1 MYPTLVELGVV
12 NIYTYGLL
20 VAAAYLIGLQ
30 VAVARGRSRGLDP
43 NQLMGLGFAILAG
56 AIVGAK
62 LLLFVVEIDYF
73 TSDPANLWMLA
84 RSAGVFYGGFV
95 LAVVVAFWYMRRHGM
110 PVWTTCDAFA
120 PGIAVGQA
128 VGRLG
133 CLLAGCCYGRPTDL
147 PWGITFTNPL
157 AAANSGTPL
166 GVSLHPTQPYES
178 LAALAIVGILLLVER
193 RGPLFP
199 GFTFLTYLLA
209 YGTARFAIEIFRGDP
224 RGTVFEVMS
233 TSQFIS
239 ALLVPASIAML
250 LVLAYRAAGSPGFP
264 PRRHAG

>member
-1 MYPTLVELGVV
+1 MYPVLLELGVINV
-12 NIYTYGLL
+12 YTYGLL

-30 VAVARGRSRGLDP
+30 VAVARGRSRGLRP
-43 NQLMGLGFAILAG
+43 ERLMGLGFAILLG

-62 LLLFVVEIDYF
+62 LLLFVVDIDYF
-73 TSDPANLWMLA
+73 TGDPANLWMLV

-95 LAVVVAFWYMRRHGM
+95 LAVVVACWYMRRHSM

-128 VGRLG
+128 IGRLG
-133 CLLAGCCYGRPTDL
+133 CLLAGCCYGRPTDV

-178 LAALAIVGILLLVER
+178 LAALGVLGILLLVER

-209 YGTARFAIEIFRGDP
+209 YGTARFVIEIYRGDP

-233 TSQFIS
+233 TSQFVS
-239 ALLVPASIAML
+239 ALLVPTSIVL
-250 LVLAYRAAGSPGFP
+250 LMVLAFRAAGSPGLM
-264 PRRHAG
+264 PRRHAD

>member
-1 MYPTLVELGVV
+1 MYPKLLELGVI
-12 NIYTYGLL
+12 NIHTYGVF

-30 VAVARGRSRGLDP
+30 LAVARGRLRGLDP
-43 NQLMGLGFAILAG
+43 NRLMGLGFAILVG

-62 LLLFVVEIDYF
+62 LLLLVVEFDYF
-73 TSDPANLWMLA
+73 TSDPANLWVLA

-95 LAVVVAFWYMRRHGM
+95 LAVVVALWYMRRHGM

-120 PGIAVGQA
+120 PGIALGQA

-133 CLLAGCCYGRPTDL
+133 CLLAGCCYGRPTDV

-157 AAANSGTPL
+157 AAVNSGTPL

-178 LAALAIVGILLLVER
+178 LAALGILGIILLVER
-193 RGPLFP
+193 IRPQFP

-209 YGTARFAIEIFRGDP
+209 YGSARFVIEIYRGDP
-224 RGTVFEVMS
+224 RGAVFEVMS
-233 TSQFIS
+233 TSQFVS
-239 ALLVPASIAML
+239 ALLVPASIAL
-250 LVLAYRAAGSPGFP
+250 LMVLAYRAARSPGLMP
-264 PRRHAG
+264 PRHAG

>member
-1 MYPTLVELGVV
+1 MYPVLLELGVINV
-12 NIYTYGLL
+12 YTYGLL

-30 VAVARGRSRGLDP
+30 IAVARGRARGLDP
-43 NQLMGLGFAILAG
+43 NRLMGLGFAILLG

-62 LLLFVVEIDYF
+62 LLLFVVDIDYF
-73 TSDPANLWMLA
+73 TSDPANLWVLV

-147 PWGITFTNPL
+147 PWGVTFTNPL
-157 AAANSGTPL
+157 AAANAGTPL
-166 GVSLHPTQPYES
+166 HAALHPTQLYES
-178 LAALAIVGILLLVER
+178 AAALGILGILLLVER
-193 RGPLFP
+193 RGRSFA
-199 GFTFLTYLLA
+199 GRTFLTYLFA
-209 YGTARFAIEIFRGDP
+209 YGTARFVIEIYRGDP

-239 ALLVPASIAML
+239 ALMVPASIVL
-250 LVLAYRAAGSPGFP
+250 LMVLAYRAARSPAFM
-264 PRRHAG
+264 PRRHAD

>member
-1 MYPTLVELGVV
+1 MYPTLLELGVI
-12 NIYTYGLL
+12 NIYTYGVL

-30 VAVARGRSRGLDP
+30 VAVARGRSRGLP
-43 NQLMGLGFAILAG
+43 PERLMGLGFAILLG

-62 LLLFVVEIDYF
+62 LLLFVVDIDYF
-73 TSDPANLWMLA
+73 TSDPANLWVLA

-133 CLLAGCCYGRPTDL
+133 CLLAGCCYGRPTDV
-147 PWGITFTNPL
+147 PWGITFTDPL
-157 AAANSGTPL
+157 AAANAGTPL
-166 GVSLHPTQPYES
+166 HAALHPTQPYES
-178 LAALAIVGILLLVER
+178 LAALGILGILLLVER
-193 RGPLFP
+193 RGPMFP
-199 GFTFLTYLLA
+199 GCTFLTYLLA
-209 YGTARFAIEIFRGDP
+209 YGTARFVIEIYRGDP

-239 ALLVPASIAML
+239 ALMVPASIVL
-250 LVLAYRAAGSPGFP
+250 LMVLAYRAAGSPGFM
-264 PRRHAG
+264 PRRHAD